1 MHISTFILL
10 LFFITACSNSLET
23 EEKPSVKPDKIT
35 ADGNQN
41 SPVYSKE
48 VLYNKILG
56 MLVGSAIGD
65 AMGAPTEMWSRENI
79 KINYGFVDRLDTM
92 VREPSAEGTWEY
104 NLPAGG
110 TTDDTRWKK
119 LIMEFLIDS
128 DNGFLDNSRT
138 LDDQKFAEFI
148 VSKYKK
154 DIQSLKNTDGF
165 SPEPFEV
172 NARKMAWLQEWA
184 MVARPFADKD
194 LNGYSYALNKFYGG
208 EMTCAGMLYAPAIGA
223 FFPSQ
228 PQLAYSET
236 YKLCLFD
243 IGYARDI
250 SALTGAMVAEA
261 LRENPSKNAILNVT
275 RDIDP
280 QQYFKSRLVGRSA
293 FRNYQ
298 TAKSIVYEVNQL
310 EKNQIDLSQL
320 TFPENQHFDTLKIAR
335 MQKAFELLDQRNQD
349 MPFHASEI
357 FLVNLTAIMFCDF
370 DFEASLAFVIN
381 FGRDN
386 DTTAAVTGAILGAF
400 YGVDHL
406 TEKMVKQVITVN
418 KEKLGIDMEKLANDF
433 TMKIMK
439 QQDGATL

>member
-1 MHISTFILL
+1 MR
-10 LFFITACSNSLET
+10 FITYFFLGLFLISCSNASET
-23 EEKPSVKPDKIT
+23 DEKTSKKPEKIS
-35 ADGNQN
+35 GNTHLN
-41 SPVYSKE
+41 PPLLKKE
-48 VLYNKILG
+48 ALYDKILG

-79 KINYGFVDRLDTM
+79 KINYGFVDQLDTM
-92 VREPSAEGTWEY
+92 VRAPSAEGTWEY

-119 LIMEFLIDS
+119 LIMEFLIES
-128 DNGFLDNSRT
+128 ENGFLDNSRA
-138 LDDQKFAEFI
+138 LDDQQFAEFI
-148 VSKYKK
+148 LSKYQK

-184 MVARPFADKD
+184 MVAKPFAEKD
-194 LNGYSYALNKFYGG
+194 LNGYAFALNKFYGG
-208 EMTCAGMLYAPAIGA
+208 EMTCAGMLYAPALGA
-223 FFPSQ
+223 FYPSQ
-228 PQLAYSET
+228 PELAYSET

-261 LRENPSKNAILNVT
+261 LRENPSKPAILNVV

-280 QQYFKSRLVGRSA
+280 QHYFKSRLVGRSA

-298 TAKSIVYEVNQL
+298 IAKSIVYEANQL
-310 EKNQIDLSQL
+310 DKSQVDISRLIFPKNK
-320 TFPENQHFDTLKIAR
+320 PFDTLHVAR
-335 MQKAFELLDQRNQD
+335 MQKAFELLDGNNQD
-349 MPFHASEI
+349 MPFHAAEI

-370 DFEASLAFVIN
+370 DFESSLAFVIN
-381 FGRDN
+381 YGRDN

-400 YGVDHL
+400 HGANNL
-406 TEKMVKQVITVN
+406 PPKMVDQVLTVN
-418 KEKLGIDMEKLANDF
+418 KEQLGIDLEQLANDF
-433 TMKIMK
+433 TEKILT
-439 QQDGATL
+439 QQESS